1 MAGRKKYLL
10 KNTALFAL
18 NNIATK
24 LITFFLV
31 PIYTAVLTTDEYGTA
46 DLITTLSAILIPV
59 FTLNVCEAVMRF
71 ALDKN
76 ADIRKIINI
85 GITFGGIS
93 ILVGVACIPLF
104 SLYDAFRPYRIIIA
118 IYCVMQ
124 GLQQIFTCN
133 LRGQEK
139 LREYAASN
147 ITYSALAGIFNIIF
161 LVLFRWGLTG
171 YFTAFILA
179 DIVSSYYAII
189 KGNVIDAIR
198 NYSFDKSLAAS
209 MIKYSIFLVPTSMMW
224 WIMNSSDRVMVT
236 AMIGASA
243 NGIYAISYKFP
254 SVLSVVSSVVNQ
266 AWSYS
271 AIKENES
278 SDREAFNNKM
288 YRLLVS
294 VLTLTTGL
302 LILLIKP
309 ILKFYVSSEYYSA
322 WRYTPY
328 LFIGFLFMSLGT
340 FLSTSYTVNKD
351 SKGFL
356 LSGMAG
362 AILNVILNWIL
373 IPKLG
378 VAGAALATCLSYFM
392 VFLYRA
398 IDTRKY
404 LIIHVGKPVYVIS
417 LVINVIMAIT
427 IFLNNNWSYV
437 LMIIEL
443 LALIVIQKNF
453 VKKSVK
459 TALNMITK
467 KVSKKI

>member
-1 MAGRKKYLL
+1 
-10 KNTALFAL
+10 
-18 NNIATK
+18 
-24 LITFFLV
+24 
-31 PIYTAVLTTDEYGTA
+31 
-46 DLITTLSAILIPV
+46 
-59 FTLNVCEAVMRF
+59 
-71 ALDKN
+71 
-76 ADIRKIINI
+76 
-85 GITFGGIS
+85 
-93 ILVGVACIPLF
+93 
-104 SLYDAFRPYRIIIA
+104 
-118 IYCVMQ
+118 MQ

-179 DIVSSYYAII
+179 DIVSSYYAIV